1 MYQITIRPKAEKHFS
16 KLPKN
21 LQEKIAKRL
30 KKLEDNPFQVGLD
43 VKKLVGTEKSYR
55 LGVGELRVIYQIDT
69 SLKEIFV
76 VDIDFRTT
84 TTY

>member
-21 LQEKIAKRL
+21 LQEKVA
-30 KKLEDNPFQVGLD
+30 KKLKILEQDPFQVGLD
-43 VKKLVGTEKSYR
+43 VKKLAGTEKSYR
-55 LGVGELRVIYQIDT
+55 LRVGEIRIIYQLDT
-69 SLKEIFV
+69 NLKEIFI